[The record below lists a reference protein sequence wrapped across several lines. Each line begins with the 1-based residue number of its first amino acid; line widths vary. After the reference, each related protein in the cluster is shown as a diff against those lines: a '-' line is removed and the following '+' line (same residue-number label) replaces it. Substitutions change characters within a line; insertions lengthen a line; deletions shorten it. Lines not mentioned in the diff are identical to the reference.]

1 LKGTANSGIL
11 RQIRKLAVSVIL
23 IFLISNLCNAQSLKL
38 QSEAL
43 NSSFIN
49 SPAAVINGSM
59 DKADALKQED
69 STTTAGLSDLSSL
82 DLTVKP
88 KLLPDKMSF
97 MEKFLWNDNG
107 LMRKVGIAGPLS
119 PESRRNE
126 LQARRTMLSVHQITG
141 LATLGFMVTADYFGQ
156 RVLNGRLDLS
166 GTHKTFVALTIGSY
180 AVTGLLAILSP
191 PPAIRR
197 ANEESTTSIHK
208 TLAWI
213 HFAGMI
219 LTPILGSLIVKHH
232 VLDINKAHFHQVSA
246 YLTTA
251 VFAAS
256 VIVLTF

>member
-1 LKGTANSGIL
+1 MKGKFQFALLFIL
-11 RQIRKLAVSVIL
+11 LFAT
-23 IFLISNLCNAQSLKL
+23 FLSAQNLKL
-38 QSEAL
+38 QSEAI
-43 NSSFIN
+43 NSSFLNPEGVVMQN
-49 SPAAVINGSM
+49 SVTNS
-59 DKADALKQED
+59 DTVKNDD
-69 STTTAGLSDLSSL
+69 STNTRSLSDLSSL
-82 DLTVKP
+82 TLIMQP
-88 KLLPDKMSF
+88 KLLPEKMSF

-107 LMRKVGIAGPLS
+107 FMRKVGIAGPLS
-119 PESRRNE
+119 PESRKDE
-126 LQARRTMLSVHQITG
+126 LQARRTMLSIHQITG

-232 VLDINKAHFHQVSA
+232 VLDINKAHFHQVAA